1 MKRLPKGYGSVCKLS
16 GNRRQPYAAR
26 VTTGKKADGKPQYT
40 YLGYYPTREEALAA
54 LADYNR
60 NPYDPQIAQATL
72 ADIWEIFKTRR
83 FDKISESGRTVYKAA
98 YGHLKPLHS
107 ELIASI
113 RTYQMQRLIDDIPR
127 KWQTKSHVQ
136 TLLCQLCE
144 IAVELDIVQKN
155 YARFV
160 TLGAKPKSDIH
171 STFTDEEIKKLFEN
185 VFAEEWA
192 DTVLIMIYSGLR
204 PSEMLGIK
212 VEDIHIAEGYIR
224 AGIKTAAGKNRVIP
238 INDKVLPFIKK
249 RYDSSASF
257 LIEENG
263 RPLAY
268 AAYKSRF
275 KALMKAL
282 GMDHLP
288 HDGRHTFASLMDT
301 AGANPIAV
309 KRIMGHASQDITDR
323 VYTHKTIG
331 ELLKNVNMI

>member
-1 MKRLPKGYGSVCKLS
+1 MKRLPKGYGSVCRLS

-26 VTTGKKADGKPQYT
+26 VIAGTKADGKPQYT
-40 YLGYYPTREEALAA
+40 YIGYYATRAEALAA

-60 NPYDPQIAQATL
+60 SPYDPKMAQATL
-72 ADIWEIFKTRR
+72 ADVWEIFKTRR
-83 FDKISESGRTVYKAA
+83 FDKISKSGRDVYNAA
-98 YGHLKPLHS
+98 YRHLAPFHS
-107 ELIASI
+107 MQIASI
-113 RTYQMQRLIDDIPR
+113 KTYQMQKLIDEIPR

-144 IAVELDIVQKN
+144 IALELDIVQKN

-160 TLGAKPKSDIH
+160 TLGAKPQSDIH
-171 STFTDEEIKKLFEN
+171 STFTDAEIRKLFEN

-204 PSEMLGIK
+204 PSELLGIK
-212 VEDIHIAEGYIR
+212 VENVHISEGYLR
-224 AGIKTAAGKNRVIP
+224 AGIKTAAGKDRVIP
-238 INDKVLPFIKK
+238 INEKVMPFIKK
-249 RYDSSASF
+249 RFDSSAAF
-257 LIEENG
+257 LVEENG

-275 KALMKAL
+275 NALMKRL
-282 GMDHLP
+282 GMEHLP

-323 VYTHKTIG
+323 VYTHKAIG
-331 ELLKNVNMI
+331 ELRQNVNMI